1 MEESMQVPVLV
12 VGAGPAGLT
21 SSLLLAHQG
30 IPVMCIDK
38 RTAVSTLPR
47 ARGVHA
53 RAMEILH
60 QCGVGEDLRRQA
72 LDIDSGAEWRS
83 DLLSAPLRNTE
94 TRGPALAEVSPHEGL
109 ALSQDVFEAILR
121 AHLSSR
127 ELARLELGV
136 ELESFHEKE
145 GGVECTLVDRATGTR
160 STVVSRYLVA
170 ADGWRSTI
178 RGSLGIGVTGPADL
192 GSRRAITFRADLTPW
207 TSARPRGIY
216 FLTASSGVLLWT
228 HPDHRWVVSVPLT
241 DSPDATGDARAV
253 VLRVLGGLS
262 VAVEILTDSQ
272 WTAAAQTAD
281 HFSRGRTF
289 LVGDAAH
296 RVPPVGA
303 TGVSS
308 AVADAHNLAWKLAA
322 VINDQAGESLLDSY
336 AVERE
341 AVAVTTTEEARLAW
355 AAMRDPGGVP
365 FTGRSLRQLDM
376 GYQYRSAAVAEHDD
390 PTTDV
395 PGDYQPNAAPG
406 SRAPHLWLAAEDPQR
421 SIIEFF
427 DQGFTLLTGAEGQ
440 PWTDV
445 VKDVR
450 THTKMPMTCHII
462 HETAWPDLYGVTPS
476 GAVLVRPDGH
486 VAWRQQGPPQPVTKG
501 GASNTQATDLTDVLN
516 NVTGTKS

>member
-1 MEESMQVPVLV
+1 MKQNAQVPVLV

-30 IPVMCIDK
+30 VSVMCIDK
-38 RTAVSTLPR
+38 RTVVSTLPR

-60 QCGVGEDLRRQA
+60 QCGVAEDLRREA
-72 LDIDSGAEWRS
+72 LDIESGAEWRS
-83 DLLSAPLRNTE
+83 DLLSAPFRDTE
-94 TRGPALAEVSPHEGL
+94 AGGPALAQVSPHEGL
-109 ALSQDVFEAILR
+109 ALSQDLFETTLR
-121 AHLSSR
+121 AHLSTR
-127 ELARLELGV
+127 ELARLELGI
-136 ELESFHEKE
+136 ELETFHEIA
-145 GGVECTLVDRATGTR
+145 GGVECALVDRATGVR

-178 RGSLGIGVTGPADL
+178 RGGVGIGVTGREDL
-192 GSRRAITFRADLTPW
+192 GSMRAITFRADLTPW

-216 FLTASSGVLLWT
+216 FLTTSSAVLLRT
-228 HPDHRWVVSVPLT
+228 HPDHRWVLNVPLT
-241 DSPDATGDARAV
+241 DSPDAAEDARAV

-262 VAVEILTDSQ
+262 VEVEILTDSQ

-341 AVAVTTTEEARLAW
+341 AVAATTTEEARLAW
-355 AAMRDPGGVP
+355 AAMTDPGRVP

-376 GYQYRSAAVAEHDD
+376 GYQYRSVAVAEHDD
-390 PTTDV
+390 QTTDI
-395 PGDYQPNAAPG
+395 PDDYRPNAAPG
-406 SRAPHLWLAAEDPQR
+406 SRAPHLWLTAEDPQR
-421 SIIEFF
+421 SIIDLF
-427 DQGFTLLTGAEGQ
+427 DRGFTLLTGAEGQ
-440 PWTDV
+440 AWTEVVNDV
-445 VKDVR
+445 KA
-450 THTKMPMTCHII
+450 HTKMPMTCHII